1 LKLLRTLIEVGFEKP
16 KPTGQQPGGGMLWSS
31 YQRRL
36 LRHEIK
42 PEKVFISQ
50 QVTILGVWYILR
62 VSF

>member
-1 LKLLRTLIEVGFEKP
+1 
-16 KPTGQQPGGGMLWSS
+16 MLWSS

-50 QVTILGVWYILR
+50 QVTILGVWVDIVQLTRTVTQKLNYR
-62 VSF
+62 SGKNQG